1 MRIEENF
8 SLINYNTF
16 GLDVSA
22 AWFVEYTTE
31 EELMRILNDEF
42 FIEQTKLHIGKGSN
56 LLFLD
61 NYEGIILHSA
71 IAGIDVKEETD
82 TDVTLRVGAG
92 VDWDDLVAYAVE
104 HNWWGIENL
113 SLIPGET
120 GSAALQNIGAYGCEV
135 KDVIVEVEALST
147 KDKQKHIFSNEA
159 CDYAYRSSKFKK
171 EEQGKYII
179 TYVTIKLSKVANPQL
194 GYGALERTMQTYD
207 GITLA
212 NIRDAVISIRNSK
225 LPDPKVQG
233 NAGSFFMNP
242 TVDKAKFLK
251 LQAQYPEMPYYEVS
265 DDRYKIPAAWL
276 IDTCELKG
284 VRIGNAAVHIDQPL
298 VLINLGGATGTEI
311 ALLAEAVRSTVNEK
325 FEIMLEPEVNYIG

>member
-61 NYEGIILHSA
+61 NYEGIILHS
-71 IAGIDVKEETD
+71 GISGIEVKEETD

-120 GSAALQNIGAYGCEV
+120 GSAALQNIGAYGSEV
-135 KDVIVEVEALST
+135 EDVIVEVEAFST

-159 CDYAYRSSKFKK
+159 CD
-171 EEQGKYII
+171 
-179 TYVTIKLSKVANPQL
+179 
-194 GYGALERTMQTYD
+194 
-207 GITLA
+207 
-212 NIRDAVISIRNSK
+212 
-225 LPDPKVQG
+225 
-233 NAGSFFMNP
+233 
-242 TVDKAKFLK
+242 
-251 LQAQYPEMPYYEVS
+251 
-265 DDRYKIPAAWL
+265 
-276 IDTCELKG
+276 
-284 VRIGNAAVHIDQPL
+284 
-298 VLINLGGATGTEI
+298 
-311 ALLAEAVRSTVNEK
+311 
-325 FEIMLEPEVNYIG
+325 